1 MKIKKIA
8 LLFLM
13 SAAFFSVL
21 FAEDEKRVLTV
32 EEAVILA
39 ADNNIDLKRNRLSLE
54 LLEKKDKFSWSGI
67 SPAANISGNFAKPLD
82 DDTYS
87 WSVSAALSLNLTPS
101 LYTTMKSAA
110 LEYESGKISY
120 EEAVRTVELNVRKA
134 FYSLIYQN
142 ESIALSRRN
151 LETARQRYE
160 LSRDKYNRGQ
170 LSELDLL
177 SSQVNYENLKP
188 SIESAVITYENN
200 LALFKQML
208 GIDQSVQIE
217 LDGSLKEA
225 LPAGNID
232 SGTVADELPSVKRI
246 MRSIEAAENSLLATR
261 FSAWGPSLTAGFS
274 YGVSGS
280 KMLSEPKTSSQLSL
294 GVRIPL
300 DGYLPWSSG
309 ALGIASQKASLENLR
324 LQLEDE
330 KTSSVIQ
337 IENSLKGIRQAES
350 QLASLNNN
358 AELAQRSYDMTL
370 AAYNY
375 GSKDLLTLQN
385 ASDSLMQAKTQLQS
399 QYYTIISAVLDLENT
414 LGVPFGTLGA
424 APENS
429 ES

>member
-1 MKIKKIA
+1 M
-8 LLFLM
+8 
-13 SAAFFSVL
+13 
-21 FAEDEKRVLTV
+21 
-32 EEAVILA
+32 
-39 ADNNIDLKRNRLSLE
+39 
-54 LLEKKDKFSWSGI
+54 
-67 SPAANISGNFAKPLD
+67 
-82 DDTYS
+82 
-87 WSVSAALSLNLTPS
+87 
-101 LYTTMKSAA
+101 
-110 LEYESGKISY
+110 
-120 EEAVRTVELNVRKA
+120 
-134 FYSLIYQN
+134 
-142 ESIALSRRN
+142 
-151 LETARQRYE
+151 
-160 LSRDKYNRGQ
+160 
-170 LSELDLL
+170 
-177 SSQVNYENLKP
+177 NYENLKP

-280 KMLSEPKTSSQLSL
+280 KMLSEPRTSSQLSL
-294 GVRIPL
+294 GVIIPL